1 MVDLSVFTVDER
13 GGSMDGQLLEKI
25 YQQYEPLIYNY
36 FYRSTLQHHLSEE
49 LTQETFLK
57 AFKSIKRFKMESSL
71 KTWLFVIARNTYLD
85 SIRKKQ
91 SKEEIIDP
99 TEISLPD
106 HSDAYSSLDEKL
118 MIRKVLLMLSEKART
133 YIILRDY
140 YSFDEEL
147 KERLKKQKFIRNM
160 KIISILVV
168 AIIVSYFLFFRFSFL
183 IESTNVKTP
192 SFEQDFEK
200 IQEKLTISDEAGITN
215 LSLRFNS
222 TGQMEDFRTRVVDF
236 SEESLDIYDITFSPR
251 IEGFHMYRV
260 KHDRVDDPTFISSS
274 DAQLPAKKAFTA
286 LDRIDYD
293 SLLTDDAGNRYLL
306 STDARMKDV
315 QVIQDVHP
323 EIFFP

>member
-1 MVDLSVFTVDER
+1 
-13 GGSMDGQLLEKI
+13 MDGQLLEKI
-25 YQQYEPLIYNY
+25 YQQYKPLIYNY

-168 AIIVSYFLFFRFSFL
+168 AIIVSYFCFS
-183 IESTNVKTP
+183 I
-192 SFEQDFEK
+192 
-200 IQEKLTISDEAGITN
+200 
-215 LSLRFNS
+215 
-222 TGQMEDFRTRVVDF
+222 
-236 SEESLDIYDITFSPR
+236 
-251 IEGFHMYRV
+251 
-260 KHDRVDDPTFISSS
+260 
-274 DAQLPAKKAFTA
+274 
-286 LDRIDYD
+286 
-293 SLLTDDAGNRYLL
+293 
-306 STDARMKDV
+306 
-315 QVIQDVHP
+315 
-323 EIFFP
+323 